1 MPTTERGEKRV
12 GQLTQATAVDPAT
25 KIPGEQGTKAV
36 YFTGKQLTDFVSD
49 GVQNQA
55 DEIAQE
61 AANKTKSDL
70 QELVQQAQS
79 AASTA
84 TTAKNN
90 ANTYKNNANT
100 YQQNAKKY
108 MEAIQNFGVSAA
120 LVGDADEFGVDKT
133 VNTDG
138 SVSLVFNL
146 LKGDPGGQPIPIKL
160 ASEMIDQTKLYLYMG
175 SETNYKNGW
184 VYGYTD
190 GAWTALMTYGNGITV
205 DSAMSS
211 TSTNPVQ
218 NKVVNTAIAAKYT
231 KPSLGIP
238 KTDLASAVK
247 TSLGKAD
254 TAYQKPSTGI
264 PKADLA
270 SAVQI
275 SLVNADKAYQKPST
289 GIPETDLAE
298 DVKTKLNSASTSAS
312 IQGLTTESTLSNDDC
327 YAAAIVC
334 GNKAL
339 VIVNISALYDTSTST
354 RDFKIYGVLADHPSS
369 DCGWLSIVD
378 GAVVAR
384 LRPNGSNYS
393 TIRVN
398 GVDSNAGNAVG
409 TVFFTAS
416 VV

>member
-36 YFTGKQLTDFVSD
+36 YFTGKQLTDFVSN

-61 AANKTKSDL
+61 AADKTKADL

-133 VNTDG
+133 VNADG

-146 LKGDPGGQPIPIKL
+146 LKGDPGGQPIPVKL
-160 ASEMIDQTKLYLYMG
+160 ASEMTDQTKLYLYMG

-218 NKVVNTAIAAKYT
+218 NKVVNTAIAAKYS
-231 KPSLGIP
+231 KPSGGIP
-238 KTDLASAVK
+238 KTDLASTVK

-264 PKADLA
+264 PEAA
-270 SAVQI
+270 
-275 SLVNADKAYQKPST
+275 
-289 GIPETDLAE
+289 LAE
-298 DVKTKLNSASTSAS
+298 DVKTKLNKGATSVTVSLPASGWAT
-312 IQGLTTESTLSNDDC
+312 SNDV
-327 YAAAIVC
+327 ISQTVTVT
-334 GNKAL
+334 GMKETTAL
-339 VIVNISALYDTSTST
+339 VIVDVQMTAASDDVLNAWALVSTAKDPVQGTDQMTFYANSEAPT
-354 RDFKIYGVLADHPSS
+354 VDLTVKV
-369 DCGWLSIVD
+369 GWL
-378 GAVVAR
+378 
-384 LRPNGSNYS
+384 
-393 TIRVN
+393 
-398 GVDSNAGNAVG
+398 
-409 TVFFTAS
+409 
-416 VV
+416 

>member
-61 AANKTKSDL
+61 AADKTKADL

-133 VNTDG
+133 VNADG

-146 LKGDPGGQPIPIKL
+146 LKGDPGGQPIPVKQ
-160 ASEMIDQTKLYLYMG
+160 ASKMTDQTKLYLYTG
-175 SETNYKNGW
+175 SETNYKNNW
-184 VYGYTD
+184 VYGYVD

-218 NKVVNTAIAAKYT
+218 NKVVNTAIAAKYS
-231 KPSLGIP
+231 KPSGGIP
-238 KTDLASAVK
+238 KTDLASAVR

-254 TAYQKPSTGI
+254 TAYQKPSLGI
-264 PKADLA
+264 
-270 SAVQI
+270 S
-275 SLVNADKAYQKPST
+275 
-289 GIPETDLAE
+289 ETDLAAT
-298 DVKTKLNSASTSAS
+298 VKEKLNREIPSPNSVTVSLPASGWTTSNGVIS
-312 IQGLTTESTLSNDDC
+312 QTITVTGMTETT
-327 YAAAIVC
+327 
-334 GNKAL
+334 AL
-339 VIVNISALYDTSTST
+339 VIVDVQMTAADDDVLNAWALVSTAKDPVQGT
-354 RDFKIYGVLADHPSS
+354 NQMTFYANGEAPTVDLTVKV
-369 DCGWLSIVD
+369 GWM
-378 GAVVAR
+378 
-384 LRPNGSNYS
+384 
-393 TIRVN
+393 
-398 GVDSNAGNAVG
+398 
-409 TVFFTAS
+409 
-416 VV
+416 

>member
-12 GQLTQATAVDPAT
+12 GQLTQATTVDPAT

-61 AANKTKSDL
+61 AANKTKADL

-90 ANTYKNNANT
+90 ADTYKNNANT

-133 VNTDG
+133 VNADG

-146 LKGDPGGQPIPIKL
+146 LKGDPGGQPIPVKL
-160 ASEMIDQTKLYLYMG
+160 ASKMTDQTKLYLYTG
-175 SETNYKNGW
+175 SETNYKNNW
-184 VYGYTD
+184 VYGYVD
-190 GAWTALMTYGNGITV
+190 GAWTDLMPYGNGITV
-205 DSAMSS
+205 DNATST

-218 NKVVNTAIAAKYT
+218 NKIITAAVNKKYT
-231 KPSLGIP
+231 KPSTGIP

-254 TAYQKPSTGI
+254 TAYQKPSLGI
-264 PKADLA
+264 
-270 SAVQI
+270 S
-275 SLVNADKAYQKPST
+275 
-289 GIPETDLAE
+289 ETDLAAT
-298 DVKTKLNSASTSAS
+298 VKEKLNREIPSPNSVTVSLPASGWTTSDGVIS
-312 IQGLTTESTLSNDDC
+312 QTITVTGMTETT
-327 YAAAIVC
+327 
-334 GNKAL
+334 AL
-339 VIVNISALYDTSTST
+339 VIVDVQMTAADDDVLNAWALVSTAKDPVQGAGKMT
-354 RDFKIYGVLADHPSS
+354 FYANGEAPAVDLTVKV
-369 DCGWLSIVD
+369 GWM
-378 GAVVAR
+378 
-384 LRPNGSNYS
+384 
-393 TIRVN
+393 
-398 GVDSNAGNAVG
+398 
-409 TVFFTAS
+409 
-416 VV
+416 

>member
-36 YFTGKQLTDFVSD
+36 YFTGKQLTDFVSN

-61 AANKTKSDL
+61 AANKTKTDL
-70 QELVQQAQS
+70 QELVQQAQN
-79 AASTA
+79 AAQTA
-84 TTAKNN
+84 TAARNN

-133 VNTDG
+133 VNADG

-146 LKGDPGGQPIPIKL
+146 LKGDPGGQPIPIKQ
-160 ASEMIDQTKLYLYMG
+160 ASKMTDQTKLYLYMG
-175 SETNYKNGW
+175 TETNYKNGW

-231 KPSLGIP
+231 KPSSGIP
-238 KTDLASAVK
+238 KTDLASAVQ

-254 TAYQKPSTGI
+254 T
-264 PKADLA
+264 
-270 SAVQI
+270 
-275 SLVNADKAYQKPST
+275 AYQKPST

-298 DVKTKLNSASTSAS
+298 DVKTKLNGATGKTMANVTLTVDAWSS
-312 IQGLTTESTLSNDDC
+312 ITTDLYYQKITLDSVKGDDSQ
-327 YAAAIVC
+327 AIFVDLW
-334 GNKAL
+334 GTQTEAR
-339 VIVNISALYDTSTST
+339 ISDTEISAW
-354 RDFKIYGVLADHPSS
+354 RDVMKHRIHQSAGKLTFYASAKPTVAINLN
-369 DCGWLSIVD
+369 
-378 GAVVAR
+378 VV
-384 LRPNGSNYS
+384 
-393 TIRVN
+393 IF
-398 GVDSNAGNAVG
+398 D
-409 TVFFTAS
+409 
-416 VV
+416 

>member
-79 AASTA
+79 AASVSTEA
-84 TTAKNN
+84 MRDA
-90 ANTYKNNANT
+90 YGYSGRANT

-133 VNTDG
+133 VNADG

-160 ASEMIDQTKLYLYMG
+160 ASEMTDQTKLYLYMG

-205 DSAMSS
+205 DSSMSS

-231 KPSLGIP
+231 KPSTGIP

-289 GIPETDLAE
+289 GIPETDLAD
-298 DVKTKLNSASTSAS
+298 DVKTKLNSATGKTMANVTLTVDGWSS
-312 IQGLTTESTLSNDDC
+312 ITTNLYQQKITLDSVKGDDSQ
-327 YAAAIVC
+327 AIFVDLW
-334 GNKAL
+334 GAQTDAR
-339 VIVNISALYDTSTST
+339 ISDAEISAW
-354 RDFKIYGVLADHPSS
+354 RDVMKYRIYQSAGKLTFCASS
-369 DCGWLSIVD
+369 KPTVAINLN
-378 GAVVAR
+378 VV
-384 LRPNGSNYS
+384 
-393 TIRVN
+393 
-398 GVDSNAGNAVG
+398 
-409 TVFFTAS
+409 VFD
-416 VV
+416 

>member
-120 LVGDADEFGVDKT
+120 LVGDADDFGVDKT
-133 VNTDG
+133 VNADG

-146 LKGDPGGQPIPIKL
+146 LKGDPGGQPIPVKL
-160 ASEMIDQTKLYLYMG
+160 ASEMTDQMKLYLYMG

-205 DSAMSS
+205 DNATST

-218 NKVVNTAIAAKYT
+218 NKIITAAVNKKYT
-231 KPSLGIP
+231 KPSTGIPKTDLASAVKTSLGKADTAYQKPSDGIP

-264 PKADLA
+264 P
-270 SAVQI
+270 
-275 SLVNADKAYQKPST
+275 
-289 GIPETDLAE
+289 ETDLAD
-298 DVKTKLNSASTSAS
+298 DVKTKLNSTSTSAS
-312 IQGLTTESTLSNDDC
+312 IQGLTTEFTLSNDDC
-327 YAAAIVC
+327 SAAAVMC

-339 VIVNISALYDTSTST
+339 VIVNISALYDSSTIT
-354 RDFKIYGVLADHPSS
+354 HDFKIYGVLADNPFS
-369 DCGWLSIVD
+369 DCGWLATPD
-378 GAVVAR
+378 GAVSIKLKA
-384 LRPNGSNYS
+384 NGSNYS
-393 TIRVN
+393 TIRVAGIDAN
-398 GVDSNAGNAVG
+398 TGNAVG